1 LSRQKRPFGVT
12 ILTLGV
18 LTVTLFF
25 WVRFYQA
32 IRIEAFIAS
41 LSPSVSPAYLMLTGL
56 IFGLAGIPVVL
67 GLWFGRAWAPRAVYG
82 LAAALAAYYWL
93 DFAFFVVS
101 EAGRGSWP
109 LAAATTALGL
119 AWVWWVLARAK
130 AFFEN
135 TKK

>member
-1 LSRQKRPFGVT
+1 MT
-12 ILTLGV
+12 ILALGV

-56 IFGLAGIPVVL
+56 IFGLAGIPAAL
-67 GLWFGRAWAPRAVYG
+67 GLWIGRAWAPRAVYG
-82 LAAALAAYYWL
+82 LASALAAYYWL

-101 EAGRGSWP
+101 DAARGSWP
-109 LAAATTALGL
+109 LAAGATVL
-119 AWVWWVLARAK
+119 AVGWVFWVLGRPAART
-130 AFFEN
+130 FFKIRKN
-135 TKK
+135 QG